1 MLSSLSNGRLAAW
14 DAKPSVFQ
22 THDHWYESSLKSLSD
37 GGGANRMI
45 HTYSNVFHGF
55 SARMSA
61 IEAKKME
68 FMPGIL
74 AVIPEQ
80 VRRLE
85 TTRSPEFLG
94 LTRTDSAGLLKESDF
109 GSDLVIG
116 VLDTGIWPERKS
128 FSDEDLG
135 PVPAKWKGECVAGR
149 DFPASSWGEAG
160 TCFRLRLYDTPAA
173 SRLGW
178 LPRLGS
184 RLTKCAGFPV
194 VTTLIFS
201 PRLTTPSPTASTLSL
216 SASEE

>member
-1 MLSSLSNGRLAAW
+1 MAAVSTLVLLLSCFLPPFLLSSVLAARDGRKTFIVHVQW

-37 GGGANRMI
+37 GGGVNQMI

-149 DFPASSWGEAG
+149 DFPASSWGEV
-160 TCFRLRLYDTPAA
+160 FY
-173 SRLGW
+173 
-178 LPRLGS
+178 
-184 RLTKCAGFPV
+184 
-194 VTTLIFS
+194 
-201 PRLTTPSPTASTLSL
+201 
-216 SASEE
+216 